1 MRKRQVGGFC
11 LEVDVE
17 PGSERVLLF
26 LFLPLS
32 SPGVGRVT
40 NVTIIGRNGKT
51 GWREQPFLLT
61 RDSRGG
67 EGCIL
72 FFLLIS
78 SCALSIDLCLL
89 MLLLLVSGGSNG
101 GLSGTGSTTWCNGV
115 QDTGHLCCVR
125 LWVSFACVIGT
136 GGGGRGSGGCID
148 NTAFAFDD
156 GGERQINQYEY
167 EYFNGCQ
174 YGLLLLEG
182 IKSIHTHRK
191 TLAEEHIR
199 GTW

>member
-72 FFLLIS
+72 FFLAHFLLR
-78 SCALSIDLCLL
+78 AL
-89 MLLLLVSGGSNG
+89 
-101 GLSGTGSTTWCNGV
+101 
-115 QDTGHLCCVR
+115 H
-125 LWVSFACVIGT
+125 
-136 GGGGRGSGGCID
+136 
-148 NTAFAFDD
+148 
-156 GGERQINQYEY
+156 
-167 EYFNGCQ
+167 
-174 YGLLLLEG
+174 
-182 IKSIHTHRK
+182 
-191 TLAEEHIR
+191 
-199 GTW
+199 